1 MDFCHSGESYLTNMK
16 NSYWMLLDAL
26 KTTSEKIFHEKAK
39 ATREFIGN
47 KIADEIVKEILT
59 KLEKK
64 FFQNMEQIK
73 KCIINWNI
81 IKYLNY

>member
-1 MDFCHSGESYLTNMK
+1 
-16 NSYWMLLDAL
+16 MLLDAL

-59 KLEKK
+59 TLEKK
-64 FFQNMEQIK
+64 I
-73 KCIINWNI
+73 
-81 IKYLNY
+81 

>member
-26 KTTSEKIFHEKAK
+26 KTTSKKIFHKKAK

-59 KLEKK
+59 TLEKK
-64 FFQNMEQIK
+64 I
-73 KCIINWNI
+73 
-81 IKYLNY
+81 